1 MKYDQPRYLKN
12 WDGKRL
18 KLFLKSGYIMIFKAL
33 RGETPDYLL
42 DLFVPS
48 HNDVYQL
55 RSNDRK
61 LYMKKPIQTS

>member
-1 MKYDQPRYLKN
+1 
-12 WDGKRL
+12 
-18 KLFLKSGYIMIFKAL
+18 MIFKAL

-61 LYMKKPIQTS
+61 LYMKKPIQTSWKKLFILRNVILE